1 MGHNDAHGRESARL
15 PGSVLGGSLP
25 GGEGQPAFELWH
37 RRPSAIPL
45 VISVPHAG
53 RLYPAPLLAQMR
65 HPGEACMRLEDRL
78 ADVVARAVARETG
91 ATLLI
96 AHAPR
101 ALIDLNRAP
110 EDVDWEMVAGGAP
123 RGATRYAAGR
133 RARSGLGLVP
143 RRLPGLGEL
152 WNERLTRDVLDER
165 IDLVHRPY
173 HAALAQLLEG
183 LRDRWGSALLLD
195 LHSMPPLGSKTG
207 SDPAA
212 DFVIGDRYG
221 SSCAAHLS
229 LAAIAYLQQ
238 TQGQLMGR
246 VTAHNRPYAG
256 GYVLDR
262 HSAPQRGI
270 HAMQLEMC
278 RTTYLDQALREPG
291 DGLVDVVQQVAG
303 LVRRLAEEL
312 VSGARGLRQAA
323 E

>member
-1 MGHNDAHGRESARL
+1 MDHSDAQGRDSAQL
-15 PGSVLGGSLP
+15 PGSVPGGLLP
-25 GGEGQPAFELWH
+25 GSQGQPAFELWH
-37 RRPSAIPL
+37 RRPSAIPVL
-45 VISVPHAG
+45 IAVPHAG
-53 RLYPAPLLAQMR
+53 RSYPAPLLEQLR
-65 HPGEACMRLEDRL
+65 NPGESCLRLEDRL

-110 EDVDWEMVAGGAP
+110 DDMDWEMVAGAPP
-123 RGATRYAAGR
+123 RGASRLAAGR

-152 WNERLTRDVLDER
+152 WNARLTRDELAAR
-165 IDLVHRPY
+165 IDLVHSPY
-173 HAALAQLLEG
+173 HAALGQALEG

-195 LHSMPPLGSKTG
+195 LHSMPPLGPKTG

-221 SSCAAHLS
+221 SSCAGQLS
-229 LAAIAYLQQ
+229 MAAITHLQQ
-238 TQGQLMGR
+238 HGR
-246 VTAHNRPYAG
+246 RAAHNRPYAG

-262 HSAPQRGI
+262 HSAPARGL
-270 HAMQLEMC
+270 HALQLEMC
-278 RTTYLDQALREPG
+278 RATYLDQALREPG
-291 DGLVDVVQQVAG
+291 DGLAEVVQQVAG

-312 VSGARGLRQAA
+312 TTGMRPMRQAA

>member
-1 MGHNDAHGRESARL
+1 MDHTDGHARESARL
-15 PGSVLGGSLP
+15 PGSLSGGLLP

-37 RRPSAIPL
+37 RRPSAIPVL
-45 VISVPHAG
+45 IAVPHAG
-53 RLYPAPLLAQMR
+53 RLYPAPLLARMR
-65 HPGEACMRLEDRL
+65 NPAEACLRLEDRL
-78 ADVVARAVARETG
+78 ADLVARGVARATG

-110 EDVDWEMVAGGAP
+110 EDMDWEMVAGGGP
-123 RGATRYAAGR
+123 RGSTRTAAGR

-143 RRLPGLGEL
+143 RRLTGVGEL
-152 WNERLTRDVLDER
+152 WNGQLPPAELAER
-165 IDLVHRPY
+165 IASVHSPY
-173 HAALAQLLEG
+173 HAALGQALEG

-195 LHSMPPLGSKTG
+195 LHSMPPLGAKTG

-229 LAAIAYLQQ
+229 LAAITHLQQ
-238 TQGQLMGR
+238 QGR
-246 VTAHNRPYAG
+246 RAAHNRPYAG

-262 HSAPQRGI
+262 HSAPARGL
-270 HAMQLEMC
+270 HGLQLEIC
-278 RTTYLDQALREPG
+278 RTTYLDPALREPG
-291 DGLVDVVQQVAG
+291 EGLDAVVRHVAG
-303 LVRRLAEEL
+303 LVRLLAEEL
-312 VSGARGLRQAA
+312 TGGMRSMRQAA